1 MRKIRA
7 IKYIGLVLFFAYTI
21 AIILTY
27 FTSFVGDFD
36 NILFSIL
43 LAVLSLFTCFKGTM
57 IRSFSTLWFSVTLI
71 LYAILIIVFEITK
84 ISYDDYI
91 YLFAFLPIITSLV
104 FICFKKFHYIKVLII
119 NLSIAIP
126 VLISK
131 TTVFN
136 LWLNIGCFMC
146 FVILGIF
153 IAGLLDGHKERAN
166 NG

>member
-7 IKYIGLVLFFAYTI
+7 IKYIGLVLFFAYTM

-91 YLFAFLPIITSLV
+91 YLFAFLTT
-104 FICFKKFHYIKVLII
+104 I
-119 NLSIAIP
+119 N
-126 VLISK
+126 
-131 TTVFN
+131 FQ
-136 LWLNIGCFMC
+136 
-146 FVILGIF
+146 LGD
-153 IAGLLDGHKERAN
+153 LYEN
-166 NG
+166 